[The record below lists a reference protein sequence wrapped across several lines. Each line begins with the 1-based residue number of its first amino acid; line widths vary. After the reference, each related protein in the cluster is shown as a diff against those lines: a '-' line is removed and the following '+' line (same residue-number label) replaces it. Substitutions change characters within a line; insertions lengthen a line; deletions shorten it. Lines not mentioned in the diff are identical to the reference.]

1 MQAGLSG
8 ICLQVSKLI
17 CYATYSNS
25 NYGQKQNK
33 ELRFRLW
40 IDINGERFFGPGR
53 AELLH
58 LIQQTGSI
66 SKAAR
71 KMGMSY
77 KKAWEMVDE
86 MNEMASTPYVVAQKG
101 GAKGGGT
108 ELTKAGKQ
116 MVRKYNQ
123 LLRRIGSVIKKQ
135 KVILKL
141 V

>member
-1 MQAGLSG
+1 MA
-8 ICLQVSKLI
+8 K
-17 CYATYSNS
+17 N
-25 NYGQKQNK
+25 KNK